1 MTAITPVERVC
12 DALVKAAYVR
22 LDRPLT
28 IATLTIDLPAA
39 FVGAGTSPDLIVVG
53 DLAEDSS
60 ERLQQKVETVARAL
74 DAMRSVRPLTVIV
87 AGPRPSP
94 ASLLG
99 MARVARVLPVG
110 MADEAQLKN
119 WLAVLLPLDLPEP
132 REGVVDIDKA
142 LGVDDVPDEASI
154 LRAAALNGEAD
165 VLQAFV
171 ALISRPFEV
180 IAENEEVRS

>member
-12 DALVKAAYVR
+12 EALAKAGYVK

-39 FVGAGTSPDLIVVG
+39 FLGADTSPDLIVVG

-87 AGPRPSP
+87 VGPRPSP
-94 ASLLG
+94 ASLLV
-99 MARVARVLPVG
+99 MAQVARVLPVG

-119 WLAVLLPLDLPEP
+119 WLAVLLPLDLPDP
-132 REGVVDIDKA
+132 REGFVDIDKA
-142 LGVDDVPDEASI
+142 LGVNDVPDEASV
-154 LRAAALNGEAD
+154 LRAAALNGEAE

-171 ALISRPFEV
+171 GLISSPFEAV
-180 IAENEEVRS
+180 AGNEEVPS